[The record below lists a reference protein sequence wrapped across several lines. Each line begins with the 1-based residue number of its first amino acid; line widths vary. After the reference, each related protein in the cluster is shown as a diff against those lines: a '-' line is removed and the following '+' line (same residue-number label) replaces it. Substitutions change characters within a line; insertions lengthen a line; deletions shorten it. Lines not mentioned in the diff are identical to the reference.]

1 MQKNK
6 LATIIIIM
14 IILAYGLLG
23 TCKLVIDI
31 NIPYTYIINPLFW
44 IGMAVFLKFFLA
56 KNYEKKKLKKDIIS
70 YTIIAAFSFVIIY
83 IISGLFVTFG
93 DNPFATTFKGY
104 LINLWIFMSCIVARE
119 YVRYKLINN
128 VYDKD
133 KKLIAVI
140 IACVYIIIDLGL
152 NKFIMADR
160 ITLLML
166 IRLMAQV
173 LFPAVAKNVL
183 FSYLATITDYIPAII
198 YEFVTNSYMWL
209 APILPNSPWIVSTI
223 IESMIPIIL
232 FLYIRYLGLRNE
244 LFRSREKLI
253 RSDPRNIITLVAV
266 VVLAIWFAVG
276 IFPIYPIAVASA
288 SMVPE
293 FYVGDVAIIQKCNVN
308 DVNVGDIIQ
317 YQLEGFTVIHRVA
330 EKRQNNGE
338 VTFITKGDNNKFPD
352 ADPVREDQLL
362 GKAIFKIK
370 YLGFPA
376 IWLHLVEQQ
385 EAMDVQVETGN

>member
-6 LATIIIIM
+6 IATIIII
-14 IILAYGLLG
+14 ICILAYGLLG
-23 TCKLVIDI
+23 TCKLIIDI
-31 NIPYTYIINPLFW
+31 NVPYMYIINPIFW
-44 IGMAVFLKFFLA
+44 IILAIILKLFLPKV
-56 KNYEKKKLKKDIIS
+56 YEKRKMKKEIIN
-70 YTIIAAFSFVIIY
+70 YIVIASFSFVIIY
-83 IISGLFVTFG
+83 VLSGLFVTFG
-93 DNPFATTFKGY
+93 NNPYATTIKGY
-104 LINLWIFMSCIVARE
+104 LTNLWLFMSVIVARE

-140 IACVYIIIDLGL
+140 IGCTYIIIDLGL
-152 NKFIMADR
+152 NKFIVADR
-160 ITLLML
+160 ITLLM
-166 IRLMAQV
+166 IVRLLAQV

-183 FSYLATITDYIPAII
+183 FSYIATITDYKPAVI
-198 YEFVTNSYMWL
+198 YEFITNSYMWL
-209 APILPNSPWIVSTI
+209 SPILPNSPWIVSTI

-232 FLYIRYLGLRNE
+232 FLYIRYLELKNE
-244 LFRSREKLI
+244 LFRSREKI
-253 RSDPRNIITLVAV
+253 IKSDPRNIITLVVV

-308 DVNVGDIIQ
+308 DVVVGNVIQ
-317 YQLEGFTVIHRVA
+317 YQLEGYTVIHRVV

-338 VTFITKGDNNKFPD
+338 VTFITKGDNNKYPD
-352 ADPVREDQLL
+352 TNPVRENQLI

-370 YLGFPA
+370 YLGYPA
-376 IWLHLVEQQ
+376 IWLHLVEEQ

>member
-6 LATIIIIM
+6 IATIIII
-14 IILAYGLLG
+14 ICILAYGLLG
-23 TCKLVIDI
+23 TCKLIIDI
-31 NIPYTYIINPLFW
+31 NVPYMYIINPIFW
-44 IGMAVFLKFFLA
+44 IILAIILKLFLPKV
-56 KNYEKKKLKKDIIS
+56 YEKRKMKKEIIS
-70 YTIIAAFSFVIIY
+70 YIVIASFSFVIIY
-83 IISGLFVTFG
+83 VLSGLFVTFG
-93 DNPFATTFKGY
+93 NNPYATTIKGY
-104 LINLWIFMSCIVARE
+104 LTNLWLFMSVIVARE

-140 IACVYIIIDLGL
+140 IGCTYIIIDLGL
-152 NKFIMADR
+152 NKFIVADR
-160 ITLLML
+160 ITLLM
-166 IRLMAQV
+166 IVRLLAQV

-183 FSYLATITDYIPAII
+183 FSYIATITDYKPAVI
-198 YEFVTNSYMWL
+198 YEFITNSYMWL
-209 APILPNSPWIVSTI
+209 SPILPNSPWIVSTI

-232 FLYIRYLGLRNE
+232 FLYIRYLELKNE
-244 LFRSREKLI
+244 LFRSREKI
-253 RSDPRNIITLVAV
+253 IKSDPRNIITLVVV

-308 DVNVGDIIQ
+308 DVVVGNVIQ
-317 YQLEGFTVIHRVA
+317 YQLEGYTVIHRVV

-338 VTFITKGDNNKFPD
+338 VTFITKGDNNKYPD
-352 ADPVREDQLL
+352 TNPVRENQLI

-370 YLGFPA
+370 YLGYPA
-376 IWLHLVEQQ
+376 IWLHLVEEQ